1 MQRRGG
7 KGGVTFYFFPS
18 LHLIYFLLHVEE
30 WADPGGTAI
39 PGPPVARA
47 VQALSISPS
56 GKNQFNIE
64 VLIRAR
70 IRY

>member
-1 MQRRGG
+1 MHVNMLG
-7 KGGVTFYFFPS
+7 KKGEGE
-18 LHLIYFLLHVEE
+18 FLFLFGFILLQMEE

-47 VQALSISPS
+47 VQALGISPS

-64 VLIRAR
+64 VLI
-70 IRY
+70 